1 MSSLTRS
8 PRLALARPAQHPLA
22 ETVRKAG
29 WLPVPYSFTSLRRT
43 GAAPPMPLERAKA
56 LLVLSPSGAQVAA
69 AALPAGMTCLVQ
81 GAGTADA
88 LGREDLD
95 VHLPAEARAEALWEL
110 LQGRFPEGGEFV
122 LVRGERSREYLEVAA
137 RGSTWRI
144 HAWVTHCEAA
154 REPFPPLPEVE
165 AVLAL
170 SPTQAEILAPL
181 SGPLLRFAWG
191 EAAAAAFAREGA
203 PAHAHCEPKPSLLWA
218 MLARHLPSEAPP
230 TLEIPS

>member
-1 MSSLTRS
+1 MTAATHT

-22 ETVRKAG
+22 DTVRKAG
-29 WLPVPYSFTSLRRT
+29 WLPVPYAFTSLRRT
-43 GAAPPMPLERAKA
+43 RTAPPVPLDQVNA

-69 AALPAGMTCLVQ
+69 PSLPAGMTCLVQ

-95 VHLPAEARAEALWEL
+95 VQLPSEARAEALWEL
-110 LQGRFPEGGEFV
+110 LQQRFPGGGEFM
-122 LVRGERSREYLEVAA
+122 LVRGERSREYLEVATK
-137 RGSTWRI
+137 GSVWKI
-144 HAWVTHCEAA
+144 HAWITHCEAA

-170 SPTQAEILAPL
+170 SPTQAEILAPM
-181 SGPLLRFAWG
+181 SGSLQRFAWG
-191 EAAAAAFAREGA
+191 EAAAEAFARAGA

-218 MLARHLPSEAPP
+218 MLARHLSSEEHPP
-230 TLEIPS
+230 VESPC